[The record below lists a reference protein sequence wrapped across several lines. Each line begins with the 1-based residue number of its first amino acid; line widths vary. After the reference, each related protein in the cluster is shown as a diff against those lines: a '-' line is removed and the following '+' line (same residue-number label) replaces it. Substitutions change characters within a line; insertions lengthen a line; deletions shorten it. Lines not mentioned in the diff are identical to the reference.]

1 MAQIIPIY
9 IPTYISNATYAPAR
23 VLPRIFFY
31 NGQIDCESFYVKNE
45 NNTAIAIDKFPYFDN
60 YNVVTG
66 SFPTD
71 GSRSLLFNNEAP
83 VYGTMPSSSL
93 YTEYWEK
100 YISLLYDPRTRLLT
114 AKAIIPLADYVK
126 MELNDI
132 VNFRGNYYH
141 LRAINNYSLKTGDCE
156 LQLLGPIIA
165 DTFSSATN
173 VGPTPPP
180 PAPNSASI
188 SWTYSES
195 NQNGSFRIYDNGSN
209 KVTATTTSNGSLFV
223 TQSHIVNAELDP
235 VGYPSSGSVTMSLF
249 VNGDATIATTSNAN
263 TTITA
268 SFTAIGGNSY
278 QITGSIVWN
287 AAAATCCTPTITS
300 VTASGGN
307 TIDVYFTTGSS
318 CSSCSNTTIQSSLDN
333 STWGNNNTAGCGS
346 PRTITAPTSS
356 TYYRMYQA
364 CGAETSSFSNSVL
377 FTTSSAATADLDWTF
392 SETGG
397 ANGTMDIYVNGS
409 NVESRNATS
418 NGTWTGLEEG
428 DQIYVDISV
437 TGCSGGNIKAN
448 AYTLGI
454 IADAACADNTTSLTS
469 YTYTV
474 QPGDIGTTL
483 SLDCFASCDAGCV

>member
-1 MAQIIPIY
+1 MSQIIPIY
-9 IPTYISNATYAPAR
+9 IPTYISNATYSPSR

-31 NGQIDCESFYVKNE
+31 NGQIDCETFWVKNE
-45 NNTAIAIDKFPYFDN
+45 NNSAIPIDKFPYFDN

-93 YTEYWEK
+93 YSAYWEK
-100 YISLLYDPRTRLLT
+100 YVSLLYNPKTRLLT

-180 PAPNSASI
+180 PAPDSSSI

-195 NQNGSFRIYDNGSN
+195 SQDGSFRIYDNGSN
-209 KVTATTTSNGSLFV
+209 RVTATSTSNGSLFV
-223 TQSHIVNAELDP
+223 TQSHIVNAEMNA

-263 TTITA
+263 TTLTA
-268 SFTAIGGNSY
+268 SFTAVGGNSY

-287 AAAATCCTPTITS
+287 ATSSSCCTPTITS
-300 VTASGGN
+300 ASVSG
-307 TIDVYFTTGSS
+307 TDISIFFTTGSTCAA
-318 CSSCSNTTIQSSLDN
+318 CSYTTIQTSLDG
-333 STWGNNNTAGCGS
+333 STWGGNNTGGCNS
-346 PRTITAPTSS
+346 PRVITAPTAS

-364 CGAETSSFSNSVL
+364 CGSETSSFSNSYYY
-377 FTTSSAATADLDWTF
+377 S
-392 SETGG
+392 
-397 ANGTMDIYVNGS
+397 IS
-409 NVESRNATS
+409 NVYEYTGCGRGSSVAAACSDAS
-418 NGTWTGLEEG
+418 NNRTFYSDCDSGTFGVG
-428 DQIYVDISV
+428 CYVYVDTFPNPLTGYNNVFMNGATWDISAV
-437 TGCSGGNIKAN
+437 TGIIT
-448 AYTLGI
+448 AYSSEQ
-454 IADAACADNTTSLTS
+454 C
-469 YTYTV
+469 
-474 QPGDIGTTL
+474 
-483 SLDCFASCDAGCV
+483 